1 MGHLFSKSEFYFVPQ
16 LVVTVGL
23 VTAFFSSSG
32 DYSLSPTLSQDFAK
46 KSKCSKISCSRKFLR
61 GEGNHIYLSILKKNI
76 YFERRP
82 RPMVMPKH
90 QTLTKDDYKV
100 CLSAEVLCH
109 KSKKKLPFSTK
120 KINQNKPMKNNN
132 KIKVGDKKAQQE
144 KQKILK
150 HSQNGI
156 ESERQMKNSVLP
168 SIYTETVED
177 AVAEFTAQDCVQKKD
192 EYVIFYISPIR
203 NSIPSP
209 LSYKLKETM
218 QDKAVH
224 FDLIVD
230 DVKITDMHFLPQTSE
245 NEKKSTPEVPIIPC
259 EKQKKKK
266 DDSPLEITQISDL
279 QEKYFQISEEKNV
292 CGGRQKKEEVA
303 DEKQIEVKEVLVMAT
318 CKKNNKAEN
327 CSGKSEK
334 SKEDITAEVVD
345 VDGSDWIQLHL

>member
-1 MGHLFSKSEFYFVPQ
+1 
-16 LVVTVGL
+16 
-23 VTAFFSSSG
+23 
-32 DYSLSPTLSQDFAK
+32 
-46 KSKCSKISCSRKFLR
+46 
-61 GEGNHIYLSILKKNI
+61 
-76 YFERRP
+76 
-82 RPMVMPKH
+82 
-90 QTLTKDDYKV
+90 
-100 CLSAEVLCH
+100 
-109 KSKKKLPFSTK
+109 
-120 KINQNKPMKNNN
+120 MKNNN

-150 HSQNGI
+150 HRDGI

-192 EYVIFYISPIR
+192 E
-203 NSIPSP
+203 

-245 NEKKSTPEVPIIPC
+245 NEKKSTPEVPIIPS

-303 DEKQIEVKEVLVMAT
+303 DAKQIEVKEVFVMAT

-334 SKEDITAEVVD
+334 SEEDITAEVVD